1 MRRSTNFIESN
12 CMPKMGSQIVRKV
25 SIKAAL
31 KINSLSTRLVL
42 HYEYNVKHYACTIT
56 CGIKDSPMTLIY
68 IHQHFTR
75 VSRNDLIVSQ
85 NLLDELMLDK
95 FVD

>member
-1 MRRSTNFIESN
+1 
-12 CMPKMGSQIVRKV
+12 MPKLGSQIVRKV
-25 SIKAAL
+25 AKAAL
-31 KINSLSTRLVL
+31 KINILSTRLVL

-75 VSRNDLIVSQ
+75 VSRNDLIVLQ